1 MNRALVPLLIV
12 AVIALGLWGR
22 EQMKRS
28 QTPATTSDFL
38 TGQSGN
44 GSATAGET
52 SAQAQPQGQTQQG
65 PPSKQ
70 AATNTVSDSK
80 SNGNAKASLS
90 KMSYF
95 LLDAARGNKNFERIV
110 SDLKKSGQNP
120 VVTRDSNPASGDMF
134 IIRTQSPLPGTRYFH
149 AQYFTDENNKPF
161 VQHMSFEFQPGP
173 TSMADAVQ
181 TAIRNFALG
190 EPTDRK
196 ADFVQWDLDEDY
208 VLWIKQKAAKDLKDD
223 PFKAYDPKTDVG
235 TIQMTVELKI
245 HDDGDKSHSH

>member
-1 MNRALVPLLIV
+1 MNKALVPLLII
-12 AVIALGLWGR
+12 AVVALGLWGR

-28 QTPATTSDFL
+28 QTATT
-38 TGQSGN
+38 TSGATAISAHE
-44 GSATAGET
+44 SATGE
-52 SAQAQPQGQTQQG
+52 ALVQAQTQGQTQQLNA
-65 PPSKQ
+65 Q
-70 AATNTVSDSK
+70 DQTATNNVDESK
-80 SNGNAKASLS
+80 STVNAKASLS

-120 VVTRDSNPASGDMF
+120 TVTRDSNPASGDMF

-149 AQYFTDENNKPF
+149 AQYFTDENNKTF

-173 TSMADAVQ
+173 TSMSDAVQ

-190 EPTDRK
+190 EPSDRK